1 VASALLT
8 AGTFG
13 LLVMAGAYL
22 GLIHSSIPW
31 RGARRRLLDAGV
43 ITSAGVLV
51 PFALRYHLWWLVG
64 ATNADASLG
73 QLVELLLFSAGMIFA
88 VVLSAESIMGGHSR

>member
-1 VASALLT
+1 MGAGVGVNQGLREGYYPQVTGVASALLT

-13 LLVMAGAYL
+13 LLVMTGAYL
-22 GLIHSSIPW
+22 GLIHSSTPW

-51 PFALRYHLWWLVG
+51 PFAP
-64 ATNADASLG
+64 
-73 QLVELLLFSAGMIFA
+73 
-88 VVLSAESIMGGHSR
+88 